1 MIITK
6 FCPMNKEYNS
16 YDIAITVEQYD
27 KWRNS
32 NIPIQDIMPELN
44 EYQREFLLSGMSY
57 EAQDIFFSN
66 AGGVDLNEKDD

>member
-6 FCPMNKEYNS
+6 LCPMNKEYNS
-16 YDIAITVEQYD
+16 YHIPITVEQYH

-32 NIPIQDIMPELN
+32 NIPIQDVMPDLN
-44 EYQREFLLSGMSY
+44 EYQREFLISGMSY

-66 AGGVDLNEKDD
+66 PQDIDLNEKDH

>member
-16 YDIAITVEQYD
+16 YDIPISVEQYH

-32 NIPIQDIMPELN
+32 NIPIQNIMPDLN

-57 EAQDIFFSN
+57 EAQDVFFSN
-66 AGGVDLNEKDD
+66 PESIDLNEKDD